1 MSNWLVVQTRPRWE
15 KKVSQLLL
23 EKGLAAFCPLQE
35 VRRQWSD
42 RVKRIQQPVF
52 PLFVFV
58 KVAEEDRKAVRIVPG
73 VKNFVVKDR
82 KPVVIREKTML
93 GIRQFQQKYTL
104 VEVKTGFVEE
114 PVPAGSNG
122 KLFIEE
128 LDMYLVGLAPSHF
141 ITDSTDNT
149 L

>member
-23 EKGLAAFCPLQE
+23 EKGLAAFCPIQE

-42 RVKRIQQPVF
+42 RIKRIQQPVF

-58 KVAEEDRKAVRIVPG
+58 KVGEEDRKVVRTVPG

-82 KPVVIREKTML
+82 KPVVIREKTLL
-93 GIRQFQQKYTL
+93 GIRQFQEKYTS
-104 VEVKTGFVEE
+104 VEVKTGSLEDPAE
-114 PVPAGSNG
+114 AGSNG
-122 KLFIEE
+122 KMFIEE
-128 LDMYLVGLAPSHF
+128 LDLYLVGQPPSHF
-141 ITDSTDNT
+141 NTDSTDNSQ
-149 L
+149 